1 MEFLPSAIVKPGYI
15 PPGLEKYRMPFANA
29 FTYISD
35 EVNICSQRIR
45 LKLFSIQFHI
55 ITCHVPTTLQPR
67 TPKDLLTIHYMLR
80 GEIDA
85 YLQAGYYIPL
95 NAGKHNMIWVPGNMD
110 HQAHVTPGVYWC
122 FHIDLHDTARQHLLD
137 SISTFPAILKLASL
151 NGGLINPLPIDTDG
165 MEVLIIEKIL
175 ACKLTGSSARIF
187 ITECAN
193 ELLIQFAE
201 KYVSTI
207 MKYLQ
212 NTTIK
217 DQDLANIFALQ
228 VHLNTNL
235 QDTRDLLRI
244 GKEFNLSAQ
253 ALEDGFRAV
262 FGRSAGEY
270 YNSKRMM
277 RAFELLGNS
286 DLPYTAVAYMVG
298 YGDFSKFRE
307 AFHVYFGK
315 FPSEIRL
322 NFR

>member
-15 PPGLEKYRMPFANA
+15 PPGLEKYRIPIANA

-35 EVNICSQRIR
+35 EVSICSQRIR
-45 LKLFSIQFHI
+45 LQLFTIQFHI
-55 ITCHVPTTLQPR
+55 ITCHTATTIQPR
-67 TPKDLLTIHYMLR
+67 SQKDLLTIHYMLK

-85 YLQAGYYIPL
+85 WLQNGDFVPL
-95 NAGKHNMIWVPGNMD
+95 NEGRHNMVWVPGNID
-110 HQAHVTPGVYWC
+110 HRADVSPGVYWC
-122 FHIDLHDTARQHLLD
+122 FHIDLHENARQFLAD
-137 SISTFPAILKLASL
+137 SITTFPVVMELASRR
-151 NGGLINPLPIDTDG
+151 GGVINPAPMETDS
-165 MEVLIIEKIL
+165 MEALIIEKIL
-175 ACKLTGSSARIF
+175 ACKLTGPTARKF
-187 ITECAN
+187 FTECAN

-201 KYVSTI
+201 KYVNTI
-207 MKYLQ
+207 MKYLHSI
-212 NTTIK
+212 TIK

-235 QDTRDLLRI
+235 QDTRELMRI
-244 GKEFNLSAQ
+244 AKDFNLSPQ

-262 FGRSAGEY
+262 FGRSADEY

-286 DLPYTAVAYMVG
+286 DLPYNAVAYLVG
-298 YGDFSKFRE
+298 YGDFSKFRD

-322 NFR
+322 TFR